1 MHMNVFNSFIYKQQK
16 MEITKMPTN
25 GKIGFFLN
33 AMEYYSN
40 QTAIQIL
47 GGKIAKQY
55 KQHEFLI

>member
-1 MHMNVFNSFIYKQQK
+1 MGKWVFF
-16 MEITKMPTN
+16 
-25 GKIGFFLN
+25 N

-47 GGKIAKQY
+47 GGKIAEQY